1 MFDRKLANPRPY
13 PVPKS
18 RLRARVEN
26 LVGITGARMAKYRD
40 SWYTAVFSILNVVW
54 RPHLLA
60 ILVFEVSFCLS
71 DVGLR
76 CSPKIKRV

>member
-1 MFDRKLANPRPY
+1 
-13 PVPKS
+13 
-18 RLRARVEN
+18 
-26 LVGITGARMAKYRD
+26 MAKYRD